1 MTDRAPTPSGMPEIR
16 AAIDELDRRIV
27 PLIAERLAWVRSAA
41 AFKPTREAVVVPWRI
56 EDVVAKAVAHA
67 AAAGADPAPVAAIY
81 HALVDASI
89 GEEAKAWDALHP
101 GTADGDTVD
110 P

>member
-1 MTDRAPTPSGMPEIR
+1 MAHDAPADMDALR

-27 PLIAERLAWVRSAA
+27 PLLVERTARVRSAA

-56 EDVVAKAVAHA
+56 EDVVAKAAAHA
-67 AAAGADPAPVAAIY
+67 QAAGADPAAI
-81 HALVDASI
+81 ALMYRAIVDISI

-101 GTADGDTVD
+101 GATDGDAVD
-110 P
+110 A

>member
-1 MTDRAPTPSGMPEIR
+1 MTFRTPDPSGMEEIR
-16 AAIDELDRRIV
+16 AAIDDLDRRIA
-27 PLIAERLAWVRSAA
+27 PLLAERVAWVRSAA

-56 EDVVAKAVAHA
+56 EDVVAKASAHA
-67 AAAGADPAPVAAIY
+67 AAAGADPAPIAAIY
-81 HALVDASI
+81 RALVDISI

-101 GTADGDTVD
+101 GAADGDAVD